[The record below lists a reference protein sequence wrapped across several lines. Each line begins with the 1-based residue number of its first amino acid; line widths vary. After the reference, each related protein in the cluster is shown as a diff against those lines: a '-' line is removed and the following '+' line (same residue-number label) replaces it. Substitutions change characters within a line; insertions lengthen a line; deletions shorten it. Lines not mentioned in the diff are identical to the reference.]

1 MAPLTFLEACLSA
14 KARKLASSASA
25 TESSGRCTYTDATC
39 CHVYITHKH
48 ARAHTHTDAGVQTDT
63 RNLLRSAG
71 ECTEVQKPQVPCTLH
86 PTPSHTH
93 ILHGDGCEGGH
104 GGGGGPGGQRGLT
117 GDQRTKIN
125 ALNLAGDRIVKY
137 LSHFSDIRGGVAA
150 EGFQLPQR
158 TLKSPRLARVLL
170 LSMHAHAH
178 ARHVP
183 ASHARGY
190 KHHIQA
196 SHAHVPCKHHK
207 HVVLVR
213 RARAS
218 RSSLTCTPSAPA
230 QLHTPR
236 ILGAH

>member
-71 ECTEVQKPQVPCTLH
+71 ECTEVH
-86 PTPSHTH
+86 
-93 ILHGDGCEGGH
+93 
-104 GGGGGPGGQRGLT
+104 
-117 GDQRTKIN
+117 GDQRTKTN
-125 ALNLAGDRIVKY
+125 ALNLAGDRIVKN

-183 ASHARGY
+183 ASRARGY
-190 KHHIQA
+190 EHHTQA

-207 HVVLVR
+207 QVVLVR
-213 RARAS
+213 SARAS
-218 RSSLTCTPSAPA
+218 RSSLTCSPSAPA
-230 QLHTPR
+230 QLHTPPTAQIHTPH

>member
-1 MAPLTFLEACLSA
+1 MLPARPRP
-14 KARKLASSASA
+14 KAQAAAHTRMP
-25 TESSGRCTYTDATC
+25 
-39 CHVYITHKH
+39 H
-48 ARAHTHTDAGVQTDT
+48 AVMCISRTSMRARTHTDAGVQTDT

-71 ECTEVQKPQVPCTLH
+71 ECTEVH
-86 PTPSHTH
+86 
-93 ILHGDGCEGGH
+93 
-104 GGGGGPGGQRGLT
+104 
-117 GDQRTKIN
+117 GDQRTKTN

>member
-1 MAPLTFLEACLSA
+1 MLSCVYHAHAC
-14 KARKLASSASA
+14 
-25 TESSGRCTYTDATC
+25 
-39 CHVYITHKH
+39 
-48 ARAHTHTDAGVQTDT
+48 ARAHTRRRRRADRHKKRAEECGGVHGGAEA
-63 RNLLRSAG
+63 LGALH
-71 ECTEVQKPQVPCTLH
+71 PH

-117 GDQRTKIN
+117 GDQRTKTN

-190 KHHIQA
+190 KHHTQSISCSRAMQA
-196 SHAHVPCKHHK
+196 SQACGAGKARTRVTVQPHMLAICPRSVTHAPN
-207 HVVLVR
+207 
-213 RARAS
+213 
-218 RSSLTCTPSAPA
+218 RSDTHAPY
-230 QLHTPR
+230 
-236 ILGAH
+236 LGRTRTWGS

>member
-1 MAPLTFLEACLSA
+1 M
-14 KARKLASSASA
+14 
-25 TESSGRCTYTDATC
+25 
-39 CHVYITHKH
+39 
-48 ARAHTHTDAGVQTDT
+48 
-63 RNLLRSAG
+63 
-71 ECTEVQKPQVPCTLH
+71 PCTLH

-158 TLKSPRLARVLL
+158 TLKSPRLAWVLL
-170 LSMHAHAH
+170 LSIHAHAH

-183 ASHARGY
+183 ASHARHLPPLSYTRPQPLRYTRPISWAHADLGIVGVGGGSGGVGGGGGGGDDAV
-190 KHHIQA
+190 KQA
-196 SHAHVPCKHHK
+196 EAGRMAAEK
-207 HVVLVR
+207 VVYEGEADEAGWG
-213 RARAS
+213 RA
-218 RSSLTCTPSAPA
+218 
-230 QLHTPR
+230 
-236 ILGAH
+236 G